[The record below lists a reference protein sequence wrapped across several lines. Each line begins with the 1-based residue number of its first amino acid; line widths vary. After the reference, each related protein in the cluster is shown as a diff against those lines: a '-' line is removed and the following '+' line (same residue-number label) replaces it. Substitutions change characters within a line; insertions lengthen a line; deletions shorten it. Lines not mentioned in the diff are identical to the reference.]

1 MEETKLGKYTV
12 LFPNGREYHFL
23 KREVWNQESYYFK
36 SEKQSP
42 FIIDIGSHIGISV
55 LYFKHIYPN
64 SKILAFEPNPY
75 SFEILN
81 ENIHINGLEDIN
93 SVNKAIH
100 SKEGNTILHIDGSWN
115 GWESNSSLMEGSW
128 NGKES
133 TKEIEVECTTLNPYL
148 KDIECID
155 MLKIDT
161 EGSELDILK
170 SHRKIL
176 PKVLNISVEYHP
188 VVNRKVKKIL
198 DILKEYFSLEIYM
211 DGKLLKTPIDGKLL
225 TIQGK
230 KRK

>member
-1 MEETKLGKYTV
+1 MEQTKLGKFTV

-23 KREVWNQESYYFK
+23 KREVWNQESYFFK
-36 SEKQSP
+36 STNPSP

-55 LYFKHIYPN
+55 LYFKSIYPK

-75 SFEILN
+75 SFDILN
-81 ENIHINGLEDIN
+81 ENIHINGLENIN
-93 SVNKAIH
+93 TVNKAVS
-100 SKEGNTILHIDGSWN
+100 SKTGNTVLHIDGASN

-128 NGKES
+128 NGREN
-133 TKEIEVECTTLNPYL
+133 TKAIQIQSTTLDQYI

-176 PKVLNISVEYHP
+176 AKVENISVEYHP
-188 VVNRKVKKIL
+188 VADRKVKKVL
-198 DILKEYFSLEIYM
+198 DILKEYFLLKIYM
-211 DGKLLKTPIDGKLL
+211 DGKLLKNIPDNKLL
-225 TIQGK
+225 TIHGK